1 MPSFTKYLPWAN
13 GETMPTE
20 LCATLGAVHVLAAP
34 LLLDVHLA
42 LGALLGQ
49 NHHELHLDILVVG
62 LVLPP
67 LNQEAGHCVVFLS
80 ATLEAKLFS
89 TGATHHRSP
98 GSLLN
103 NNTKTRRK
111 TIDRQEKKKT

>member
-1 MPSFTKYLPWAN
+1 MPAKL
-13 GETMPTE
+13 GV
-20 LCATLGAVHVLAAP
+20 TLGATHVLTTA

-49 NHHELHLDILVVG
+49 DHHKLHLDILVVR

-67 LNQEAGHCVVFLS
+67 LNQEAGHCVVFRS
-80 ATLEAKLFS
+80 ATVEAKLFS

-98 GSLLN
+98 GSLF
-103 NNTKTRRK
+103 
-111 TIDRQEKKKT
+111 